1 MKQHT
6 LFVHTSFVHTVHASI
21 GFVGLAALVLAGCVG
36 PDPLSDPL
44 GEEPIG
50 QAEQEFRQRRDP
62 EFTAFSFSSYVSRS
76 GEGPAGDVRLDSV
89 TRGETTWSQN
99 DLQTVDG
106 ARILVDDGVDV
117 ARGGHNLASGRGIDS
132 ELDGWEDEG
141 PATITPDGDDLAGS
155 LGNFNLTSIVVTREN
170 LGTAS
175 VEVRFEEPADTFFF
189 WERGNANSPTT
200 ANSDLLVEALDGRGR
215 VIASHKLLRSEYAP
229 TGIAITTWNGSFAS
243 PSTPGGTPPQLGSAG
258 LSLSAK
264 VTRLRLTSVQE
275 AAGGTIDDGPDY
287 KVIAAAPAPS
297 RRHSH

>member
-1 MKQHT
+1 MKQQT
-6 LFVHTSFVHTVHASI
+6 AI
-21 GFVGLAALVLAGCVG
+21 GFLAFAGLVLTGCG
-36 PDPLSDPL
+36 SPDAA
-44 GEEPIG
+44 
-50 QAEQEFRQRRDP
+50 AELEAAQVTQELRGHKPRDA
-62 EFTAFSFSSYVSRS
+62 EFTVFAFSSHVSRS

-89 TRGETTWSQN
+89 TRDEKTWSQN
-99 DLQTVDG
+99 DLQTVEW

-141 PATITPDGDDLAGS
+141 PATITPVSDDLAES

-170 LGTAS
+170 VGTAS
-175 VEVRFEEPADTFFF
+175 VEVRFAKPASTFFF
-189 WERGNANSPTT
+189 WERGNATSPTT
-200 ANSDLLVEALDGRGR
+200 ANSDLLVEALDGFGR

-258 LSLSAK
+258 LSLSTK

-275 AAGGTIDDGPDY
+275 APGGVVDDGPDY
-287 KVIAAAPAPS
+287 KVIAAEPARSPRS
-297 RRHSH
+297 R